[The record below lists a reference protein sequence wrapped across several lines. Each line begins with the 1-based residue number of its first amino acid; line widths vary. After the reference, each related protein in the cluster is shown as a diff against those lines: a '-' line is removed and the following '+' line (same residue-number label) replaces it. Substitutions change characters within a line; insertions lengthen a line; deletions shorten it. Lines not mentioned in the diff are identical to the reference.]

1 MANHTGVALLGAC
14 AAVLAVAGGPSA
26 AQDAYPTKPV
36 RIIAPFPPGGSTD
49 VLCRLIAQKLTA
61 SFGRQVIVDNRPGA
75 GGSIGHDAAAKA
87 PADGYTLLLTAKA
100 ALVVNPLLYK
110 KLPYDPLNDFAF
122 ISVIVSAGPVLV
134 VHPSVPARS
143 VKELVALAKAR
154 PGKLNYGSGGIG
166 TTAHIIGEYFQA
178 ITGTRLLHVPYK
190 GGAVAMIDLVAGQT
204 DLQFGDMVPAVPQVR
219 SGKLRAL
226 AVTTDKRSAALP
238 DVPTMAEAGV
248 RESFPAQ
255 WWGIAAPK
263 GTPPA
268 VIGRV
273 NAELGMIVAMP
284 DVLERFNSMG
294 IFPEHTTPERMLEMV
309 KAERPPM
316 ERILKAAGI
325 EPQ

>member
-1 MANHTGVALLGAC
+1 MAKHARVALLTAC
-14 AAVLAVAGGPSA
+14 AAALVVASATAA
-26 AQDAYPTKPV
+26 AQDAYPAKPV

-49 VLCRLIAQKLTA
+49 VLCRIVAQKLTT
-61 SFGRQVIVDNRPGA
+61 SLGRQVIVDNRPGA
-75 GGSIGHDAAAKA
+75 GGSIGHDVAAKA
-87 PADGYTLLLTAKA
+87 PADGYTLLLTAKGG
-100 ALVVNPLLYK
+100 LVVNPLLYK

-166 TTAHIIGEYFQA
+166 TTAHVIGEFFQV

-204 DLQFGDMVPAVPQVR
+204 DLQFGDMVPAVPHVR
-219 SGKLRAL
+219 SGRLRAL
-226 AVTTDKRSAALP
+226 AVTTEKRSEALP
-238 DVPTMAEAGV
+238 DIPTMAEAGLK
-248 RESFPAQ
+248 EPFPSQ

-268 VIGRV
+268 VINRV
-273 NAELGMIVAMP
+273 NADLGRIVKMP
-284 DVLERFNSMG
+284 DVLEQFAGMG

-309 KAERPPM
+309 KAEGPPM
-316 ERILKAAGI
+316 AKLLKAAGI

>member
-1 MANHTGVALLGAC
+1 MC
-14 AAVLAVAGGPSA
+14 ATVFAVAGAPSA
-26 AQDAYPTKPV
+26 AQDAYPAKPV

-49 VLCRLIAQKLTA
+49 VLCRIIAQKLTT
-61 SFGRQVIVDNRPGA
+61 SLGRQLIVDNRPGA
-75 GGSIGHDAAAKA
+75 GGSIGHDVAARA

-143 VKELVALAKAR
+143 VKELIALATAR
-154 PGKLNYGSGGIG
+154 PGQLNYGSGGIG

-178 ITGTRLLHVPYK
+178 ITATKLVHVPYK

-219 SGKLRAL
+219 SGRLRAL
-226 AVTTDKRSAALP
+226 AVTTGKRSQALP
-238 DVPTMAEAGV
+238 DIPTMAEAGV
-248 RESFPAQ
+248 RDSFPSQ
-255 WWGIAAPK
+255 WWGMAAPK

-268 VIGRV
+268 IVDRI
-273 NAELGMIVAMP
+273 NAELGKIVKMP
-284 DVLERFNSMG
+284 DVLDQFNSMG
-294 IFPEHTTPERMLEMV
+294 IFPEHTTSERMLEMV
-309 KAERPPM
+309 KDEGPPM
-316 ERILKAAGI
+316 EKILKAAGI
-325 EPQ
+325 QSQ

>member
-1 MANHTGVALLGAC
+1 MARRSCIAVLGVC
-14 AAVLAVAGGPSA
+14 AAVLAAAGAPSA
-26 AQDAYPTKPV
+26 AQDSFPAKPV
-36 RIIAPFPPGGSTD
+36 RLIAPFPPGGSTD
-49 VLCRLIAQKLTA
+49 VLCRMIAQKLTA

-75 GGSIGHDAAAKA
+75 GGSIGHDVAAKA

-100 ALVVNPLLYK
+100 ALVVNPLLYR

-143 VKELVALAKAR
+143 VKELIALAKSR

-166 TTAHIIGEYFQA
+166 TTAHIIGEYFQV
-178 ITGTRLLHVPYK
+178 ITGTRLVHVPYK

-219 SGKLRAL
+219 AGKLRAL
-226 AVTTDKRSAALP
+226 AVTTEKRSAALP

-248 RESFPAQ
+248 KVSFPAQ
-255 WWGIAAPK
+255 WWGLAAPK
-263 GTPPA
+263 GTPAA
-268 VIGRV
+268 VISRV
-273 NAELGMIVAMP
+273 NAELGKIVKMP
-284 DVLERFNSMG
+284 DVIERFDSMG

-309 KAERPPM
+309 KAERAPM
-316 ERILKAAGI
+316 EKILKAAGI

>member
-1 MANHTGVALLGAC
+1 MANRALVALFSVC
-14 AAVLAVAGGPSA
+14 TTVLAVASVPSA
-26 AQDAYPTKPV
+26 AQDAYPAKPV

-49 VLCRLIAQKLTA
+49 VLCRIIAQKLTA
-61 SFGRQVIVDNRPGA
+61 SLGRQMVVDNRPGA
-75 GGSIGHDAAAKA
+75 GGSIGHDVAARA

-134 VHPSVPARS
+134 VHPSVPVRS
-143 VKELVALAKAR
+143 VKELIALAKAR

-166 TTAHIIGEYFQA
+166 TTAHIIGEFFQV
-178 ITGTRLLHVPYK
+178 ITGTRMLHVPYK

-226 AVTTDKRSAALP
+226 AVTTAKRSEALP
-238 DVPTMAEAGV
+238 GIPTMAEAGV
-248 RESFPAQ
+248 RESFPSQ

-268 VIGRV
+268 VISRV
-273 NAELGMIVAMP
+273 NAELGKIVKMP
-284 DVLERFNSMG
+284 EVLEQFNNMG

-309 KAERPPM
+309 KAEGPSM
-316 ERILKAAGI
+316 EKILKAARI

>member
-1 MANHTGVALLGAC
+1 MARRARNALFSMC
-14 AAVLAVAGGPSA
+14 ATVLAVAGAPAA
-26 AQDAYPTKPV
+26 AQDVYPAKPV

-61 SFGRQVIVDNRPGA
+61 SIGRQMIVDNRPGA
-75 GGSIGHDAAAKA
+75 GGSIGHDVAARAT
-87 PADGYTLLLTAKA
+87 ADGYTLLLTAKA

-143 VKELVALAKAR
+143 VKELIALATAR
-154 PGKLNYGSGGIG
+154 PGQLNYGSGGIG

-178 ITGTRLLHVPYK
+178 ITGTKLVHVPYK

-219 SGKLRAL
+219 SGRLRAL
-226 AVTTDKRSAALP
+226 AVTTGKRSQALP
-238 DVPTMAEAGV
+238 DIPTMAEAGV
-248 RESFPAQ
+248 RDAFPSQ
-255 WWGIAAPK
+255 WWGMAAPK

-268 VIGRV
+268 IIERI
-273 NAELGMIVAMP
+273 NAELGKIVKMP
-284 DVLERFNSMG
+284 DVLEQFNSMG

-309 KAERPPM
+309 KEEGPPM
-316 ERILKAAGI
+316 QKILKAAGI
-325 EPQ
+325 QSQ